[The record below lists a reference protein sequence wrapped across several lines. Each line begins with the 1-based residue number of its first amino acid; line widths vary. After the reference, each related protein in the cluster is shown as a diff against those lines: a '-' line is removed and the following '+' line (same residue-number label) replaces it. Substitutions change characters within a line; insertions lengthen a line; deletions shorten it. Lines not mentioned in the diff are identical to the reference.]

1 MVRRVRAPNS
11 LSFIGNSI
19 KVPRMSMRLMQ
30 RCFGRSVVLVAL
42 VLALAEVGFSQAPPA
57 IQIFMPGGTLPPRP
71 IRFTLTR
78 DDGRIEVVFTDT
90 KGKFQVTGDLI
101 RDADYTVTVE
111 SDGTTYDTTVATF
124 RIVRGTPVYTT
135 VFLRPFTGKS
145 KTTPGVV
152 DVRTMDPNASKDAV
166 AAYTAGMKA
175 LSDGQTEAAI
185 TQLKRAL
192 KLSPHYLR
200 ALNDLGVLYLQLNRL
215 PEAAELFAQAVKVDG
230 DFDLARLNL
239 GVVLH
244 RQGRDKEAVQNLALL
259 YERDRSMKGLALAY
273 ADALLGV
280 AELAKAE
287 QVLRAALNE
296 SSKTELPKSESTTGK
311 AAQVDPAQVD
321 KAAQADPAHVKAAQ
335 VDPAQVDPAQVDKA
349 TQANP
354 AQVDKAAQ
362 VHPAQVKVAQVDAAR
377 VDLHFKLGVILNRQ
391 DRFDEA
397 AVELKKAVT
406 INDTA
411 ANAQLLLG
419 ATLLQLNRLN
429 EAEKSLLRAYE
440 VAGPGAGNAQMF
452 LGQLY
457 LMQQKPAAAL
467 KAFETYL
474 KDVPS
479 AANAV
484 QIKAEI
490 EKLKAATK
498 N

>member
-1 MVRRVRAPNS
+1 M
-11 LSFIGNSI
+11 
-19 KVPRMSMRLMQ
+19 RMWLMH
-30 RCFGRSVVLVAL
+30 
-42 VLALAEVGFSQAPPA
+42 LAILLLFSQAPPA

-78 DDGRIEVVFTDT
+78 DDGRIETVFTDT

-101 RDADYTVTVE
+101 RDADYIVTVE
-111 SDGTTYDTTVATF
+111 TDGATYDTTVATF

-135 VFLRPFTGKS
+135 VFLRPFTGKP
-145 KTTPGVV
+145 KTAPGVV
-152 DVRTMDPNASKDAV
+152 DVRAMEANKDAV
-166 AAYTAGMKA
+166 AAYEAGMKA
-175 LSDGQTEAAI
+175 LADGQTETAI

-192 KLSPHYLR
+192 KISPHYLR

-215 PEAAELFAQAVKVDG
+215 PEAAELFAQAVKVDEN
-230 DFDLARLNL
+230 FNLARLNL

-244 RQGRDKEAVQNLALL
+244 RQGKDKQAVQVLALL
-259 YERDRSMKGLALAY
+259 YEKDRSMKGLALSY

-287 QVLRAALNE
+287 QVLRGAL
-296 SSKTELPKSESTTGK
+296 SES
-311 AAQVDPAQVD
+311 ANDNSIQVDI
-321 KAAQADPAHVKAAQ
+321 
-335 VDPAQVDPAQVDKA
+335 
-349 TQANP
+349 
-354 AQVDKAAQ
+354 
-362 VHPAQVKVAQVDAAR
+362 R
-377 VDLHFKLGVILNRQ
+377 FKLGVILNRQ

-406 INDTA
+406 INDSA

-419 ATLLQLNRLN
+419 ATLLQLNRLD

-440 VAGPGAGNAQMF
+440 VAGAGAGNAQMF

-467 KAFETYL
+467 KAFDQYL
-474 KDVPS
+474 KDVP
-479 AANAV
+479 AAPNAV

-490 EKLKAATK
+490 ERLKAATK
-498 N
+498 NSPQ

>member
-1 MVRRVRAPNS
+1 MWLILILA
-11 LSFIGNSI
+11 FI
-19 KVPRMSMRLMQ
+19 
-30 RCFGRSVVLVAL
+30 
-42 VLALAEVGFSQAPPA
+42 QAPPA

-101 RDADYTVTVE
+101 RDADYIVTVE
-111 SDGTTYDTTVATF
+111 SDGSTYDTTVATF
-124 RIVRGTPVYTT
+124 RIVRGTPVYTP
-135 VFLRPFTGKS
+135 VFLRPFTGKA
-145 KTTPGVV
+145 KTAPGVV
-152 DVRTMDPNASKDAV
+152 DARVIEANGNKDAV
-166 AAYTAGMKA
+166 AAYEAGMKA
-175 LSDGQTEAAI
+175 LGDGQTETAI

-215 PEAAELFAQAVKVDG
+215 PEAAELFAQAVKLDES
-230 DFDLARLNL
+230 FSLARLNL

-244 RQGRDKEAVQNLALL
+244 RQGKDKEAVRSLAPL
-259 YERDRSMKGLALAY
+259 YEKERSMKGVALSY

-280 AELAKAE
+280 GELAKAE
-287 QVLRAALNE
+287 QVLRGGLGE
-296 SSKTELPKSESTTGK
+296 
-311 AAQVDPAQVD
+311 
-321 KAAQADPAHVKAAQ
+321 
-335 VDPAQVDPAQVDKA
+335 
-349 TQANP
+349 QAN
-354 AQVDKAAQ
+354 D
-362 VHPAQVKVAQVDAAR
+362 
-377 VDLHFKLGVILNRQ
+377 VDLHFKLGVVLNRQ
-391 DRFDEA
+391 DRFDDA
-397 AVELKKAVT
+397 AVALKKAVT

-411 ANAQLLLG
+411 ANAHLLLG
-419 ATLLQLNRLN
+419 ATLLQLNRLD

-467 KAFETYL
+467 KAFEQYL
-474 KDVPS
+474 RDIPTAPN
-479 AANAV
+479 AA

-490 EKLKAATK
+490 EKLKATTK